1 MTHHALPLTTIG
13 LVACL
18 LAGCGPFAP
27 LAGESFT
34 LEGQLPANFAIR
46 AQAHYGVA
54 NSCDGRS
61 QTRSFERDFED
72 TPHAYRFRIP
82 VSYRDGLCEM
92 QLARVGLFI
101 HGRYGDKDWQRTY
114 DNGGL
119 MLVDTLPEG
128 APGFDASGTLSKTA
142 ECTWLFQLSK
152 ARSRKGE
159 ISKLLSCNNA
169 GAYLEY
175 SELTNKT
182 VKLNIETKTKEK
194 PYLRGYWLETSHG
207 WKPCTGRWGTHHE
220 ELCAARPLFRKFR
233 MNNRECTVYPNCTE

>member
-1 MTHHALPLTTIG
+1 MTHHAPQLTTIG

-18 LAGCGPFAP
+18 LAGCGSFAP

-72 TPHAYRFRIP
+72 TPHAYQFRIP

-142 ECTWLFQLSK
+142 ECTWLFQLSR
-152 ARSRKGE
+152 ARSREGE
-159 ISKLLSCNNA
+159 ISKLLNCKNA
-169 GAYLEY
+169 GAYLASNDLPNKMVRLIFTVNAEEEPSVNRRWIKTDNGWRPCKGTEQ
-175 SELTNKT
+175 SERCQATPKF
-182 VKLNIETKTKEK
+182 KKFQLN
-194 PYLRGYWLETSHG
+194 G
-207 WKPCTGRWGTHHE
+207 HE
-220 ELCAARPLFRKFR
+220 CIS
-233 MNNRECTVYPNCTE
+233 YPNCT

>member
-18 LAGCGPFAP
+18 LAGCGSFAL

-119 MLVDTLPEG
+119 VLVDTLPEG

-142 ECTWLFQLSK
+142 ECTWLFQLSR
-152 ARSRKGE
+152 ARSREGE
-159 ISKLLSCNNA
+159 ISKLLNCKNA
-169 GAYLEY
+169 GAYLA
-175 SELTNKT
+175 SNDLRRLQELSATRL
-182 VKLNIETKTKEK
+182 LN
-194 PYLRGYWLETSHG
+194 
-207 WKPCTGRWGTHHE
+207 
-220 ELCAARPLFRKFR
+220 
-233 MNNRECTVYPNCTE
+233 